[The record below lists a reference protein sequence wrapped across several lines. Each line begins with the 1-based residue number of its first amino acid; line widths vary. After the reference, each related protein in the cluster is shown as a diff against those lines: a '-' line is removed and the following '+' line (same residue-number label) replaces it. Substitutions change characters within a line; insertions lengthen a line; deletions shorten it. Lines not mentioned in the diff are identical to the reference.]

1 MFIVAKLWA
10 FIVQCSSC
18 FAEPSTLFLILTSVS
33 AIQIFEKLKYKLAF
47 NEGLPS
53 ALFIKFGKQLLS
65 IVAIEPCLP
74 LGPTRLKPVP
84 VC

>member
-10 FIVQCSSC
+10 FIVHHVLQK
-18 FAEPSTLFLILTSVS
+18 PSTLFLILTSVS